1 MSNVVLNHN
10 SVVIAQGVTEAEWTD
25 GKTSE
30 KYASNTTWAAS
41 HTRNINQGLD
51 LSKLVPDLV
60 SAVQEQQTIIDDLK
74 SRIETLEG

>member
-10 SVVIAQGVTEAEWTD
+10 SVVIDQGVTETEWTD

-60 SAVQEQQTIIDDLK
+60 SAIQEQQTIIDDLK